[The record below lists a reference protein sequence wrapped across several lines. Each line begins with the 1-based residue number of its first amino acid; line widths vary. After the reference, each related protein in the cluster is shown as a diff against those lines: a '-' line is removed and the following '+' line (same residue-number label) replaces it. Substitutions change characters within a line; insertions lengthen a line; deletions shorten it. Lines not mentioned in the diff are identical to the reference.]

1 MAEPKT
7 LPTSASVRDFLDDIE
22 DDQKRRDCKAVA
34 KLMRRV
40 TGKSPKMW
48 GTGIVGFGTYHY
60 RYASGREGD
69 WPLVGFAPRKRDLTL
84 YIMAGFDRHEAL
96 MKKLGKHSTGKS
108 CLYIKTLDDVNLE
121 VLEDLI
127 AASVKLVS
135 QRYPAKPA

>member
-7 LPTSASVRDFLDDIE
+7 LPTSASVRDFLDAIE

>member
-108 CLYIKTLDDVNLE
+108 CLYIKTLDDVNLD
-121 VLEDLI
+121 VLEELI